1 MSRVADFCP
10 KCKLYYPGECMK
22 SGCQDRYCECDGCN
36 AGEGVVFSKLSEKNT
51 PSQSIVKVD
60 PEGSC
65 NKDNSKP
72 VYSIDEIQNFY
83 KNCFETGKFILS
95 FILSDKEKYIQ
106 AKTENNIWSELTAN
120 MAIFNNEA
128 FRMYAII
135 KHTFNNSKNIEGVS
149 E

>member
-10 KCKLYYPGECMK
+10 KCKLYYPGDCMK

-65 NKDNSKP
+65 KKDNLEP
-72 VYSIDEIQNFY
+72 VCKCIHCAYCHLD
-83 KNCFETGKFILS
+83 NCCTCE
-95 FILSDKEKYIQ
+95 ECKYEDIEPEGSCKKDNQ
-106 AKTENNIWSELTAN
+106 SQVNNHLEGSE
-120 MAIFNNEA
+120 
-128 FRMYAII
+128 
-135 KHTFNNSKNIEGVS
+135 
-149 E
+149 